1 MTTTTPSSRSASLG
15 PTPQRAGRARTT
27 AVAALLALPLLLAP
41 IGCER
46 QGSNQPAGQAASTQR
61 GPADQV
67 YTVRGQI
74 VALPDPAKPAS
85 QLQIHHE
92 EIPNFVGAQGTVV
105 GMKEMTMP
113 FPLAPGVSLEGLAV
127 GDKVEFTFDV
137 WLKPRMTYHLS
148 KISKLPP
155 ETALNFK
162 AGPRPK
168 ASP

>member
-1 MTTTTPSSRSASLG
+1 MSIVDPPIRPSN
-15 PTPQRAGRARTT
+15 QRAAPARIGRAHTVT
-27 AVAALLALPLLLAP
+27 VAALLAIPLALTPL
-41 IGCER
+41 GCER
-46 QGSNQPAGQAASTQR
+46 RSDSTSSAPPASPQR

-74 VALPDPAKPAS
+74 VALPDPTKPAS

-148 KISKLPP
+148 KIGKLPP
-155 ETALNFK
+155 DTALNFK
-162 AGPRPK
+162 AGPSPK
-168 ASP
+168 NSP